1 MLIKRCN
8 NINLFF
14 NILGITEIKT
24 EKQNPCKVPTIMAR
38 VNNISDNGEFWQ
50 MEVSTNVT

>member
-14 NILGITEIKT
+14 NILGIIEINT

-38 VNNISDNGEFWQ
+38 VNNISDTGEFWQ
-50 MEVSTNVT
+50 MELSTNIT

>member
-14 NILGITEIKT
+14 NILGIIEINT

-38 VNNISDNGEFWQ
+38 VNNISDTGEFWQ
-50 MEVSTNVT
+50 MELSTKVI